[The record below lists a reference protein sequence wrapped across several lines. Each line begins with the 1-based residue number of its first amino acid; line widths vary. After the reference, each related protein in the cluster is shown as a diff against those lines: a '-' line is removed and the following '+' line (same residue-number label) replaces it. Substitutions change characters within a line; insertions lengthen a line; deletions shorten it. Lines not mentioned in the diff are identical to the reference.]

1 MTATR
6 SPGRW
11 HSKEDSVEQ
20 RKELAYEK
28 HELPSRFWEPE
39 PPEDY
44 RVELTP
50 EEEAEL
56 DNLPFE

>member
-1 MTATR
+1 M
-6 SPGRW
+6 
-11 HSKEDSVEQ
+11 EQ

-28 HELPSRFWEPE
+28 HDLPSRFWEPE

-50 EEEAEL
+50 EEEAEP
-56 DNLPFE
+56 DDLPFE

>member
-1 MTATR
+1 M
-6 SPGRW
+6 
-11 HSKEDSVEQ
+11 EQ